1 MSTDYDLPSDLR
13 ISNLPT
19 LPEQWFD
26 GSEPAPLPLSSAQL
40 RLWFLDQLEPNSP
53 RYNIPSVVW
62 LAGRLETEKLEAAL
76 KAIVVRHEILRAHF
90 IEEQGEPAQVI
101 GPVEEFQLCQHDL
114 RELPLT
120 ERDAAAQR
128 LIEQEVR
135 GPFDLSVG
143 PLLRTTLLRWSES
156 EHILI
161 INMHH
166 IISDEWSFKLFYRE
180 LQEIYSATVAGFLPE
195 LPELPIQ
202 YGDYAAWQQDWMQSD
217 EFKKQLQFWQEHLE
231 GNPSAVKLTL
241 DRPRHANAGA
251 KGAMRIGHLPPEIQD
266 SLHQLAMRQ
275 KVTPFMLLLAGF
287 KVLLHRLTGQE
298 DVIVGSPLACRH
310 RAETENVI
318 GLFANTLPLRT
329 RVSSELTFEQL
340 LASVRDGVVGA
351 CCHQDMPFEKLVETL
366 QPERVADQT
375 PFISILYLYQN
386 EIDFPEL
393 PGLQLTFLELG
404 TETAKFDLTV
414 LVAEVDEG
422 LVVGMEYNS
431 ELFDAETIDGWL
443 DQYQRLLCEVVA
455 HPSQRISEIRLRQ
468 SRPQAS
474 ESSGWNRPE
483 TGASRWQFLNRWFEL
498 RRERSSPEAQNETA
512 TELARRENQVGDQSW
527 CTDRISNVSD

>member
-1 MSTDYDLPSDLR
+1 MSTDYDLPSDIR
-13 ISNLPT
+13 ISDLQT
-19 LPEQWFD
+19 LAEQLID
-26 GSEPAPLPLSSAQL
+26 GSEPSPLPLSSAQL

-62 LAGRLETEKLEAAL
+62 LGGRLETEKLEAAL
-76 KAIVVRHEILRAHF
+76 KLIVVRHEILRAHF

-128 LIEQEVR
+128 LIEEEVR

-143 PLLRTTLLRWSES
+143 PLLRTTLLRLSET

-180 LQEIYSATVAGFLPE
+180 LQENYSALVAGFLPD

-217 EFKKQLQFWQEHLE
+217 EFKKQLQFWREHLD
-231 GNPSAVKLTL
+231 GNPSAVKLPL
-241 DRPRHANAGA
+241 DRPRRDNSGT
-251 KGAMRIGHLPPEIQD
+251 KGASRIGRLAPEIQE
-266 SLHQLAMRQ
+266 SLHQLAMHQ

-287 KVLLHRLTGQE
+287 KVFLHRLTGQE
-298 DVIVGSPLACRH
+298 DIIVGSPMACRH
-310 RAETENVI
+310 HVETEQVI

-329 RVSSELTFEQL
+329 RVSGELTFEQL
-340 LASVRDGVVGA
+340 LASVRDGVVSA
-351 CCHQDMPFEKLVETL
+351 FCHQDMPFEKLVETL

-375 PFISILYLYQN
+375 PFISTLYLYQN
-386 EIDFPEL
+386 DIEFPEL

-414 LVAEVDEG
+414 FVAEVDEG
-422 LVVGMEYNS
+422 LVLGMEYNS
-431 ELFDAETIDGWL
+431 ELFDAKTIDGFL
-443 DQYQRLLCEVVA
+443 GQYQQLLCEVVA
-455 HPSQRISEIRLRQ
+455 NPSQRISEIPLRQ
-468 SRPQAS
+468 SRQHAS
-474 ESSGWNRPE
+474 ESLGWTPPDG
-483 TGASRWQFLNRWFEL
+483 TAPHWQFLNRWFEF
-498 RRERSSPEAQNETA
+498 RREHSSAEPQHDTA
-512 TELARRENQVGDQSW
+512 TEVVNGTGR
-527 CTDRISNVSD
+527 